1 MAARA
6 IGSLLGDNVDASVDR
21 AGAERSAADGA
32 TSRSG
37 LAGVIARLRRPGLSM
52 KLLRLTVL
60 FVMLAE
66 VLIFVPSIAKFRLDW
81 LNERLKASH
90 LASLA
95 AQAVPGGA
103 VPATLRNE
111 LLEGAQVR
119 AIAVRRADERLLVLP
134 ADGPL
139 VVDRTYNLAELQP
152 AGSASPVAL
161 GRRIEAVNDAI
172 MTYFLDGSRFIR
184 IIGHSG
190 MSAAPG
196 RDVIDI
202 VLPVGPLKAAMIQF
216 GLNIL
221 ALSIVIS
228 IITASLIYL
237 VLDRLLVRPI
247 MNIADN
253 VVQFTTNP
261 EDQSRFIKPSGRTDE
276 IGTAEHEIRR
286 MQLELSQ
293 VIHQKSRLAALG
305 LAMSKINHDL
315 RNMLAN
321 AQLISDRLATLPDPT
336 VQRFAPKLIASLDR
350 AISFCNS
357 TLHYGRA
364 EEESPRRARFHLAP
378 LVHEEGE
385 GLGLPRAQ
393 ITFVVRIAEDLEIDA
408 DGDHLFRI
416 MTNIIRNSIQALEAG
431 EKPRNAIT
439 VSAQREGAAVRL
451 SISDDGP
458 GIPTKAREHL
468 FQAFKGSTRKGGT
481 GLGLAIAQELVHAH
495 GGRISL
501 RDTPHGATF
510 DIDIPDPVE

>member
-1 MAARA
+1 
-6 IGSLLGDNVDASVDR
+6 
-21 AGAERSAADGA
+21 
-32 TSRSG
+32 
-37 LAGVIARLRRPGLSM
+37 M

-60 FVMLAE
+60 FVMVAE

-81 LNERLKASH
+81 LNDRLKSAH

-95 AQAVPGGA
+95 AEAVPGGA
-103 VPATLRNE
+103 VPTMLRNE
-111 LLEGAQVR
+111 LLQGAQVR

-139 VVDRTYNLAELQP
+139 VVDRTYNLAAMQP
-152 AGSASPVAL
+152 SGSTSPVAL
-161 GRRIEAVNDAI
+161 GRRIEAVQDALL
-172 MTYFLDGSRFIR
+172 TYFLDSSLFIR

-190 MSAAPG
+190 MSTGPE
-196 RDVIDI
+196 RDIIDI

-253 VVQFTTNP
+253 VVHFTTNP

-286 MQLELSQ
+286 MQMELSQ

-350 AISFCNS
+350 AINFCNS

-364 EEESPRRARFHLAP
+364 EEESPMLERLRLAP
-378 LVHEEGE
+378 LARDVGE

-393 ITFVVRIAEDLEIDA
+393 IAFEVQIAQDLEIDA
-408 DGDHLFRI
+408 DGEHLFRI
-416 MTNIIRNSIQALEAG
+416 MTNIIRNSIQALEAV
-431 EKPRNAIT
+431 EKARSTIV
-439 VSAQREGAAVRL
+439 VSAMREGGAVRL

-458 GIPTKAREHL
+458 GVPAKAREHL

-501 RDTPHGATF
+501 RDTPRGATF
-510 DIDIPDPVE
+510 DIEIPDKVA